1 MRRIFLVNRYFP
13 PDHSATS
20 QLVGDLASH
29 LVNCGHSVAAVT
41 SQQLYDQPQAL
52 LPSHDVLGGVEI
64 HRVPTTKFGR
74 SNLLGRAVD
83 YLSFYASARRLLLD
97 LAQHDDII
105 IAMTDP
111 PLISIVAMHV
121 AHRRGAGLINW
132 LQDVYPEIAVELGV
146 PFLKGPLP
154 ALIASLRDRSLK
166 AAAANVVVGQRMAGK
181 LSGRGVSASS
191 IRVIANWV
199 EDETLRP
206 LVPTANFL
214 RRAWDLENKFVV
226 GYSGNL
232 GRSHDYGTVLGAAE
246 QLRDNSDV
254 VFVCIGGGH
263 LMPRLSEEVKRRDL
277 PNFRFFG
284 YQPQAILRQ
293 SLSLPDLHWISLNP
307 QLEGL
312 IVPSKFYGIA
322 AVGRPVIAV
331 CAKDGEISRLVQ
343 QYRCG
348 IVVEPGDADGLAN
361 TIVQLS
367 QDAEMRDLMG
377 RNARAM
383 LDNNFT
389 RSRALA
395 SWQNVVA
402 NVGSST
408 ALP

>member
-1 MRRIFLVNRYFP
+1 MRRIFFVNRYFP

-20 QLVGDLASH
+20 QLVGDLATH
-29 LVNCGHSVAAVT
+29 LVSCGHSVAAVT

-52 LPSHDVLGGVEI
+52 LPSRDVLGGVEI

-74 SNLLGRAVD
+74 SNLPGRAVD

-97 LAQHDDII
+97 LAQRDDII

-111 PLISIVAMHV
+111 PLISIVARQV
-121 AHRRGAGLINW
+121 AHRRGARLINW

-293 SLSLPDLHWISLNP
+293 SLNLPDLHWISLNP

-331 CAKDGEISRLVQ
+331 CARDGEISRLVQ
-343 QYRCG
+343 QYQCG
-348 IVVEPGDADGLAN
+348 LVIAPGDADGLAKA
-361 TIVQLS
+361 IVRLS
-367 QDAEMRDLMG
+367 LDAGMRDLMG

-383 LDNNFT
+383 LDTNFT
-389 RSRALA
+389 RIHSLA
-395 SWQNVVA
+395 NWQNLLA
-402 NVGSST
+402 DIPHS
-408 ALP
+408 